1 LVSSVYIEIIT
12 RELYF
17 TLMYIIGLGKH
28 TLMDMMEL
36 NEQPLQVKLL

>member
-1 LVSSVYIEIIT
+1 
-12 RELYF
+12 
-17 TLMYIIGLGKH
+17 MYIIGLGKH